1 MSWLSTSPLLLV
13 YRLCLLSSSVMSNSL
28 WPHSLAAHQASL
40 SMGILQARVLEWVA
54 MPFAR
59 GSSQPRDWT
68 QASCIAGGFFTNWAT
83 RKTKNTGVGI
93 LSLLQESSCMQTL
106 TNHIG
111 ESLPGES
118 MNQQS
123 APQNP
128 ILYCFYFPDCV
139 AGNLLL
145 LITFNN
151 IFIFNIYNL
160 LLEFDIHHS
169 QVLPYP
175 YRFGTTFSETPY
187 NELLAPLFKSE
198 IYLWP
203 FSMR

>member
-1 MSWLSTSPLLLV
+1 MLAQQLSHVQLFATPFTGSPPGFSVHGDSPGKSTRVGCHALFQGIFPTQGLNPGLLHCRWIL
-13 YRLCLLSSSVMSNSL
+13 YHLS
-28 WPHSLAAHQASL
+28 HQEDQEYWSGYPIP
-40 SMGILQARVLEWVA
+40 SPGVFMYV
-54 MPFAR
+54 
-59 GSSQPRDWT
+59 
-68 QASCIAGGFFTNWAT
+68 
-83 RKTKNTGVGI
+83 NTD
-93 LSLLQESSCMQTL
+93 
-106 TNHIG
+106 NHIG
-111 ESLPGES
+111 ESLPRES

-128 ILYCFYFPDCV
+128 ILCCFYFPDCV

-160 LLEFDIHHS
+160 LLEFDIHHP
-169 QVLPYP
+169 QVLPYL

-187 NELLAPLFKSE
+187 NELLAPFFKSE